1 MVKFS
6 NRHIHFYV
14 KHNQNFNF
22 FWVKLTSNTDANS
35 FVISNPAMKLEM
47 EELIVRQIIGQI
59 AAYAGK
65 LFLIFNNGSLQ
76 PTLLIPRVDISN
88 IFSDD
93 SQSSK
98 TDCYLSRHLLAQS

>member
-1 MVKFS
+1 M
-6 NRHIHFYV
+6 
-14 KHNQNFNF
+14 
-22 FWVKLTSNTDANS
+22 TSNTDANS
-35 FVISNPAMKLEM
+35 FIFSNPAMKLEM

-65 LFLIFNNGSLQ
+65 LFLIFNNVSLQ

-93 SQSSK
+93 SESSK
-98 TDCYLSRHLLAQS
+98 TDCYPSRHLLAQS